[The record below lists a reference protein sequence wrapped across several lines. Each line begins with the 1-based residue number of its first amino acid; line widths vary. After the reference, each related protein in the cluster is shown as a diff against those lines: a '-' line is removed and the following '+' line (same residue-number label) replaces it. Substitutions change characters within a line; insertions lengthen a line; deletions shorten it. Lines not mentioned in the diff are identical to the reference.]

1 MDNFQQETI
10 SRLSVL
16 EEKTN
21 QHDGKLNSLEEKT
34 NVINR
39 IATLV
44 EQQVEI
50 NKDAQVQSREQFTTL
65 TEMNNSLRNL
75 SKSYEKLDNRVEIL
89 ERSDSTRKID
99 PSQFTKDLI
108 YKVLPSVIATII
120 GAWLLIHFGL
130 K

>member
-75 SKSYEKLDNRVEIL
+75 SKSYEKLDTASRNLR
-89 ERSDSTRKID
+89 
-99 PSQFTKDLI
+99 
-108 YKVLPSVIATII
+108 TI
-120 GAWLLIHFGL
+120 
-130 K
+130 